1 MQSWITAMGADFIVV
16 EGRQAYAA
24 PDLAAP
30 PDPERVLH
38 GWVRAATPGLGLDD
52 EPCAGCITV
61 LHELSTSDRP
71 LSVDEL
77 ADAVAATEPGMAD
90 GEPCPDC
97 GRVHDGATLL
107 GIGGLLG
114 AGPRGQGRQGDADG
128 PGPGLVRFPEALSPA
143 AARPPPG

>member
-30 PDPERVLH
+30 PDPERVLN

-107 GIGGLLG
+107 GIGGLIGEGPRGHGSREHCPGPG
-114 AGPRGQGRQGDADG
+114 AGPVRLRGA
-128 PGPGLVRFPEALSPA
+128 S
-143 AARPPPG
+143 RP